1 MLNKCIIDANATVRK
16 LALYLGV
23 DYSKM
28 EAGDNEIIDARIFNL
43 DECKINFY
51 KTKSRGDRRISI
63 TNLKKVAEVGD
74 TVALTMLNGVVV
86 VNLTK
91 HQEQFE
97 QTLEAMGY

>member
-1 MLNKCIIDANATVRK
+1 MTNISKLPEPTATITLTSTMLNKCIIDAKATVRK

-51 KTKSRGDRRISI
+51 KTSSTPIFVMFLLSHYSC
-63 TNLKKVAEVGD
+63 L
-74 TVALTMLNGVVV
+74 
-86 VNLTK
+86 
-91 HQEQFE
+91 
-97 QTLEAMGY
+97 